1 MSALRMAFS
10 ELRRITAGRLPRL
23 AVLALVV
30 IPLLYGGLYLY
41 ANSDPY
47 GRLRHVPAAL
57 VDTDRGATLPDGSRL
72 DAGEQVKRD
81 LVRSNDFDWH
91 PVSEQ
96 EARDGVRDG
105 RYDFAL
111 TLPADFSSAL
121 ASAADLTAS
130 DLAPRQGTLVLSTN
144 DANNYLARTIAG
156 TVADRVRDA
165 LATQVGDQAA
175 NRFLVGFATIHGSL
189 TEAADGADRLAA
201 GAAEAGSGAGRLA
214 SGADTLEQGQRRL
227 LSGAEQLV
235 AGTSRLDAGAQ
246 RLATGLG
253 TLDQRT
259 RTLPDQSRALAD
271 GARQVAAGN
280 RRVADVGDAVG
291 SASQQVVD
299 NLDTFESQAA
309 QRLRDAGLSPAQVQ
323 QVLDALHQ
331 GRQPLLDVTARLQ
344 SATRQLDQLAAG
356 ADQVAAGAQ
365 ALVDATPALR
375 NGIVAAADGSRQVA
389 SGTGD
394 LRAGAV
400 RLRDGQRQAVTGA
413 GSLAAGAHRLDTGL
427 RDLTSG
433 ADRLATGLRSG
444 LDGVPNLDD
453 PTRAATA
460 STIADPVAVRTLA
473 TARAATYGA
482 GLAPFFMALASWIGG
497 YVLFLLVRPLSA
509 RAMAANQTPLRVALA
524 GWLTP
529 ALLGAVQAS
538 LLVTVVSAVLG
549 IHLAHAVATWGLLVL
564 TSVAFIAIIHALTA
578 WLGSVGQ
585 FLGLVLMVLQLV
597 SAGGTFPWQTIPQPL
612 YLLHHV
618 LPMGYA
624 IHGLRQLMYGGAV
637 ALVGRDV
644 AVLLAYLVGSLLLS
658 AVAARRLRVW
668 SVRRIKPEL
677 VL

>member
-1 MSALRMAFS
+1 MALS
-10 ELRRITAGRLPRL
+10 ELRRITAGRLPRV

-30 IPLLYGGLYLY
+30 IPLLYGGLYLF

-47 GRLRHVPAAL
+47 GRLQHVPAAL
-57 VDTDRGATLPDGSRL
+57 VDADRGATLPDGSHL
-72 DAGEQVKRD
+72 DAGSQVTRD
-81 LVRSNDFDWH
+81 LLRGKDFDWH
-91 PVSEQ
+91 AVSEQ
-96 EARDGVRDG
+96 EAREGVRAG

-121 ASAADLTAS
+121 ASSADLTSS

-144 DANNYLARTIAG
+144 DANNYLARTIAT

-165 LATQVGDQAA
+165 LATQVGDEAA
-175 NRFLVGFATIHGSL
+175 NRFLVGFSTVHDSL
-189 TEAADGADRLAA
+189 TDAADGADRLAA
-201 GAAEAGSGAGRLA
+201 GAAEAGTGAGRLA
-214 SGADTLEQGQRRL
+214 SGADTLASGQRQL
-227 LSGAEQLV
+227 LSGAQQIV
-235 AGTSRLDAGAQ
+235 DGSTRLDDGAQ
-246 RLATGLG
+246 RLANGLG
-253 TLDQRT
+253 TLDRRT
-259 RTLPDQSRALAD
+259 RSLPEQSRALAD

-280 RRVADVGDAVG
+280 RAIADVGDAVG

-299 NLDTFESQAA
+299 DLDAFESRAA
-309 QRLRDAGLSPAQVQ
+309 QHLRDAGLSEAQVQ
-323 QVLDALHQ
+323 QVLDALRQ
-331 GRQPLLDVTARLQ
+331 GRQPLLDVTDRLQ
-344 SATRQLDQLAAG
+344 SATRQLDQLADG

-365 ALVDATPALR
+365 ALADATPALR
-375 NGIVAAADGSRQVA
+375 RGIVAAADGSRQVA
-389 SGTGD
+389 SGAHD
-394 LRAGAV
+394 LHAGAV
-400 RLRDGQRQAVTGA
+400 RLRDGQREAAAGA
-413 GSLAAGAHRLDTGL
+413 SDLATGAHRLDAGL
-427 RDLTSG
+427 SDLTSG
-433 ADRLATGLRSG
+433 ARRLATSLRAGLG
-444 LDGVPNLDD
+444 DVPDLDD
-453 PTRAATA
+453 ATRAATA
-460 STIADPVAVRTLA
+460 STIADPVAVHNLA

-497 YVLFLLVRPLSA
+497 YVLFLLVRPLSS

-549 IHLAHAVATWGLLVL
+549 IHVAHAVATWALLVL
-564 TSVAFIAIIHALTA
+564 TSVAFIAIIHALNA

-624 IHGLRQLMYGGAV
+624 IHGLRQLMYGGDV